1 MAAAP
6 VREACVARSCWLL
19 LTTCSGTESPDWV
32 EEDIPLGGAPPVA
45 ASDPSGLL
53 GARPQ
58 TLTTSTPGLV
68 LFPRDCPKASSRL
81 SHSPCP
87 VLQRRLKPSCA

>member
-32 EEDIPLGGAPPVA
+32 EEDIPLGGAPPSSCLRPQRA
-45 ASDPSGLL
+45 AGCQASDTHDVHA
-53 GARPQ
+53 GA
-58 TLTTSTPGLV
+58 GLV
-68 LFPRDCPKASSRL
+68 S
-81 SHSPCP
+81 
-87 VLQRRLKPSCA
+87 